1 MICAISGEVPDEP
14 VVSKKSGLLFERRL
28 IERYIEDHGKCPI
41 TKEELTMDDIVPV
54 KTNKQGLLGERS
66 KISMSTLN
74 KNIVSS
80 QPPLVSSSTDLTI
93 PKDKILFMINNI
105 SISNM
110 EAKAKEFNKVIQEQY
125 YPWFAQYMVMK
136 RASIEPNFHDLYL
149 KFFDKVNSK
158 SLNKEIL
165 KATYE
170 NCKNSRRWLPHFFC
184 NAKLISAI
192 DKLGKEKEGFIHH
205 CTEAFVQLVASLV
218 PGILDTV
225 SSDIQQ
231 VMVGKRHGPVTALA
245 GRAHPKSTI
254 YLFPVILHLM
264 GSASF
269 KHRVVT
275 GHVLLQLANLIKILE
290 APFQNLTVDIK
301 DVKPTSLLKDRL
313 REVEGNPDFS
323 NKDVTA
329 SQTPVVAEVPSG
341 TIPSL
346 THMEQQP
353 EINITSRAMS
363 LPNILNQYAA
373 PGRLPTNSTVEDDKV
388 ALIMPEQVPSLTQVL
403 PAQTQSTS
411 PSPFSVNQLMAAIPR
426 EEIRFKINPKLGSLG
441 PQLQYSKIMD
451 LALDKANREIILPV
465 IQRSVTI
472 ASRTTKELI
481 LKDYAL
487 ESDNNT
493 ITRSAHLMVGTLAG
507 SLAHVTCK
515 EPLRVALYSNLR
527 NLIQNLMSDSET
539 IEQLIHTLINE
550 NLDLG
555 CAIIEAVATHQVA
568 S

>member
-1 MICAISGEVPDEP
+1 
-14 VVSKKSGLLFERRL
+14 
-28 IERYIEDHGKCPI
+28 
-41 TKEELTMDDIVPV
+41 
-54 KTNKQGLLGERS
+54 
-66 KISMSTLN
+66 
-74 KNIVSS
+74 
-80 QPPLVSSSTDLTI
+80 
-93 PKDKILFMINNI
+93 MINNI

-110 EAKAKEFNKVIQEQY
+110 EAKAKEFNEVIQEQH

-170 NCKNSRRWLPHFFC
+170 NCKFRGALL
-184 NAKLISAI
+184 AKNLGSW
-192 DKLGKEKEGFIHH
+192 LGKFTIGRNQALRAKEIDPKSLIVEAYEKGLMIAVIPFTSKSSIAYRPPNPW
-205 CTEAFVQLVASLV
+205 TM
-218 PGILDTV
+218 GIL
-225 SSDIQQ
+225 SLLAEIYNLPNLKMNLKFDIE
-231 VMVGKRHGPVTALA
+231 V
-245 GRAHPKSTI
+245 
-254 YLFPVILHLM
+254 LF
-264 GSASF
+264 
-269 KHRVVT
+269 K
-275 GHVLLQLANLIKILE
+275 
-290 APFQNLTVDIK
+290 NLTVDIK

-373 PGRLPTNSTVEDDKV
+373 PVRLPTNSTVEDDKV
-388 ALIMPEQVPSLTQVL
+388 ALMMPEQVPSLTQVS

-441 PQLQYSKIMD
+441 PQVQYSK
-451 LALDKANREIILPV
+451 EIILPV

-527 NLIQNLMSDSET
+527 NLIQNLMSGSET
-539 IEQLIHTLINE
+539 IEQLIHTLIND

-555 CAIIEAVATHQVA
+555 CAIIEVVATRQVA

>member
-1 MICAISGEVPDEP
+1 MAMLNV
-14 VVSKKSGLLFERRL
+14 
-28 IERYIEDHGKCPI
+28 
-41 TKEELTMDDIVPV
+41 
-54 KTNKQGLLGERS
+54 LLG
-66 KISMSTLN
+66 
-74 KNIVSS
+74 
-80 QPPLVSSSTDLTI
+80 
-93 PKDKILFMINNI
+93 F
-105 SISNM
+105 
-110 EAKAKEFNKVIQEQY
+110 
-125 YPWFAQYMVMK
+125 
-136 RASIEPNFHDLYL
+136 
-149 KFFDKVNSK
+149 
-158 SLNKEIL
+158 
-165 KATYE
+165 
-170 NCKNSRRWLPHFFC
+170 
-184 NAKLISAI
+184 
-192 DKLGKEKEGFIHH
+192 
-205 CTEAFVQLVASLV
+205 
-218 PGILDTV
+218 
-225 SSDIQQ
+225 
-231 VMVGKRHGPVTALA
+231 
-245 GRAHPKSTI
+245 
-254 YLFPVILHLM
+254 
-264 GSASF
+264 
-269 KHRVVT
+269 
-275 GHVLLQLANLIKILE
+275 HVLFK
-290 APFQNLTVDIK
+290 NLTVDIK

-493 ITRSAHLMVGTLAG
+493 IT
-507 SLAHVTCK
+507 
-515 EPLRVALYSNLR
+515 
-527 NLIQNLMSDSET
+527 
-539 IEQLIHTLINE
+539 
-550 NLDLG
+550 
-555 CAIIEAVATHQVA
+555 
-568 S
+568 

>member
-1 MICAISGEVPDEP
+1 M
-14 VVSKKSGLLFERRL
+14 
-28 IERYIEDHGKCPI
+28 
-41 TKEELTMDDIVPV
+41 
-54 KTNKQGLLGERS
+54 
-66 KISMSTLN
+66 
-74 KNIVSS
+74 
-80 QPPLVSSSTDLTI
+80 
-93 PKDKILFMINNI
+93 
-105 SISNM
+105 
-110 EAKAKEFNKVIQEQY
+110 
-125 YPWFAQYMVMK
+125 
-136 RASIEPNFHDLYL
+136 

-170 NCKNSRRWLPHFFC
+170 NCKVLLRSDLIKSSSEERYLLKNLGSWLGKFTIGRNQALRAKEIDPKSLIVEVLLLC
-184 NAKLISAI
+184 IKLIGVQFTSI
-192 DKLGKEKEGFIHH
+192 DSICLLIIFGEFFLQAYEKGLMIAVIPF
-205 CTEAFVQLVASLV
+205 TSKV
-218 PGILDTV
+218 
-225 SSDIQQ
+225 
-231 VMVGKRHGPVTALA
+231 
-245 GRAHPKSTI
+245 
-254 YLFPVILHLM
+254 LF
-264 GSASF
+264 
-269 KHRVVT
+269 K
-275 GHVLLQLANLIKILE
+275 
-290 APFQNLTVDIK
+290 NLTVDIK

-353 EINITSRAMS
+353 DINITSRAMS

-373 PGRLPTNSTVEDDKV
+373 PVRLSTNNTIEDDKV
-388 ALIMPEQVPSLTQVL
+388 ALMMPEQVPLLTQVS

-481 LKDYAL
+481 LKDYAR
-487 ESDNNT
+487 ESNNNT

-527 NLIQNLMSDSET
+527 NLIQNLMSGSET
-539 IEQLIHTLINE
+539 IEQLIHTLIND

-555 CAIIEAVATHQVA
+555 CAIIEAVATRQVA

>member
-1 MICAISGEVPDEP
+1 DRGDGDLPCATAGASGALRAGMALLAGLERAGA
-14 VVSKKSGLLFERRL
+14 SGAQRAGSETAGRRERGRERESGRL
-28 IERYIEDHGKCPI
+28 
-41 TKEELTMDDIVPV
+41 
-54 KTNKQGLLGERS
+54 
-66 KISMSTLN
+66 
-74 KNIVSS
+74 
-80 QPPLVSSSTDLTI
+80 
-93 PKDKILFMINNI
+93 
-105 SISNM
+105 
-110 EAKAKEFNKVIQEQY
+110 
-125 YPWFAQYMVMK
+125 
-136 RASIEPNFHDLYL
+136 ASIEPNFHDLYL

-170 NCKNSRRWLPHFFC
+170 NCK
-184 NAKLISAI
+184 
-192 DKLGKEKEGFIHH
+192 
-205 CTEAFVQLVASLV
+205 
-218 PGILDTV
+218 
-225 SSDIQQ
+225 
-231 VMVGKRHGPVTALA
+231 
-245 GRAHPKSTI
+245 
-254 YLFPVILHLM
+254 
-264 GSASF
+264 
-269 KHRVVT
+269 
-275 GHVLLQLANLIKILE
+275 VLLRSNLIKSSSEERSLLKNLGSWLGKFTIGRNQALRAKEIDPKSLIVE
-290 APFQNLTVDIK
+290 AYEKGLMIAVIPFTSK

-353 EINITSRAMS
+353 EVNITSRAMS

-373 PGRLPTNSTVEDDKV
+373 PVRLPTNSTVEDDKV
-388 ALIMPEQVPSLTQVL
+388 ALMMPEQVPSLTQVS

-426 EEIRFKINPKLGSLG
+426 EEIRFKINPK
-441 PQLQYSKIMD
+441 
-451 LALDKANREIILPV
+451 ANREIILPV
-465 IQRSVTI
+465 IQRS
-472 ASRTTKELI
+472 
-481 LKDYAL
+481 DYAL

-527 NLIQNLMSDSET
+527 NLIQNLMSGSET
-539 IEQLIHTLINE
+539 IEQLIHTLIND

-555 CAIIEAVATHQVA
+555 CAIIE
-568 S
+568 

>member
-1 MICAISGEVPDEP
+1 MIAV
-14 VVSKKSGLLFERRL
+14 
-28 IERYIEDHGKCPI
+28 
-41 TKEELTMDDIVPV
+41 
-54 KTNKQGLLGERS
+54 
-66 KISMSTLN
+66 
-74 KNIVSS
+74 
-80 QPPLVSSSTDLTI
+80 I
-93 PKDKILFMINNI
+93 PFT
-105 SISNM
+105 
-110 EAKAKEFNKVIQEQY
+110 
-125 YPWFAQYMVMK
+125 P
-136 RASIEPNFHDLYL
+136 
-149 KFFDKVNSK
+149 
-158 SLNKEIL
+158 
-165 KATYE
+165 
-170 NCKNSRRWLPHFFC
+170 
-184 NAKLISAI
+184 
-192 DKLGKEKEGFIHH
+192 
-205 CTEAFVQLVASLV
+205 
-218 PGILDTV
+218 
-225 SSDIQQ
+225 
-231 VMVGKRHGPVTALA
+231 
-245 GRAHPKSTI
+245 
-254 YLFPVILHLM
+254 
-264 GSASF
+264 
-269 KHRVVT
+269 
-275 GHVLLQLANLIKILE
+275 KILE
-290 APFQNLTVDIK
+290 PCQSSIAYRPPNPWTMGILSLLVEIYNLPNLKMNLKFDIEVLFKNLTVDIK

-373 PGRLPTNSTVEDDKV
+373 PVRLPTNSTVEDDKV
-388 ALIMPEQVPSLTQVL
+388 ALMMPEQVPSLTQVS

-527 NLIQNLMSDSET
+527 NLIQNLMSGSET
-539 IEQLIHTLINE
+539 IEQLIHTLIND

-555 CAIIEAVATHQVA
+555 CAIIEAVATRQVA

>member
-1 MICAISGEVPDEP
+1 MWNFSKLAFWTNGNSDSAIITNSDNY
-14 VVSKKSGLLFERRL
+14 LLFT
-28 IERYIEDHGKCPI
+28 Y
-41 TKEELTMDDIVPV
+41 
-54 KTNKQGLLGERS
+54 
-66 KISMSTLN
+66 
-74 KNIVSS
+74 
-80 QPPLVSSSTDLTI
+80 
-93 PKDKILFMINNI
+93 
-105 SISNM
+105 
-110 EAKAKEFNKVIQEQY
+110 
-125 YPWFAQYMVMK
+125 
-136 RASIEPNFHDLYL
+136 
-149 KFFDKVNSK
+149 KFTQ
-158 SLNKEIL
+158 EIL

-170 NCKNSRRWLPHFFC
+170 NCKVLLRSDLIKSSSEERSLLKNLGSWLGKFTIGRNQALRAIRRLIQNLLSWRCTIHFNVNNQMTNTVTSMNRYILSLSDDKQLVLGLISLIEQGTDVLRVKALLFVALLCKNSRRWLPHFFC
-184 NAKLISAI
+184 NAKLISVV
-192 DKLGKEKEGFIHH
+192 DRLGKEKEGFIHH

-254 YLFPVILHLM
+254 HMFPVILHLL

-290 APFQNLTVDIK
+290 APFQVLFKNLTVDIK

-373 PGRLPTNSTVEDDKV
+373 PVRLPTNSTVEDDKV
-388 ALIMPEQVPSLTQVL
+388 ALMMPEQVPSLTQ
-403 PAQTQSTS
+403 
-411 PSPFSVNQLMAAIPR
+411 LMATIPR

-451 LALDKANREIILPV
+451 LALDKANREIIHRQGSSSL
-465 IQRSVTI
+465 T
-472 ASRTTKELI
+472 
-481 LKDYAL
+481 
-487 ESDNNT
+487 
-493 ITRSAHLMVGTLAG
+493 SATW
-507 SLAHVTCK
+507 SW
-515 EPLRVALYSNLR
+515 
-527 NLIQNLMSDSET
+527 
-539 IEQLIHTLINE
+539 
-550 NLDLG
+550 
-555 CAIIEAVATHQVA
+555 
-568 S
+568 

>member
-1 MICAISGEVPDEP
+1 
-14 VVSKKSGLLFERRL
+14 
-28 IERYIEDHGKCPI
+28 
-41 TKEELTMDDIVPV
+41 
-54 KTNKQGLLGERS
+54 
-66 KISMSTLN
+66 
-74 KNIVSS
+74 
-80 QPPLVSSSTDLTI
+80 
-93 PKDKILFMINNI
+93 
-105 SISNM
+105 
-110 EAKAKEFNKVIQEQY
+110 
-125 YPWFAQYMVMK
+125 
-136 RASIEPNFHDLYL
+136 ASIEPNFHDLYL

-170 NCKNSRRWLPHFFC
+170 NCKVLLRSD
-184 NAKLISAI
+184 LIKSSSEERYLL
-192 DKLGKEKEGFIHH
+192 KNLGNWLGKFTIGRNQALRAKEI
-205 CTEAFVQLVASLV
+205 
-218 PGILDTV
+218 D
-225 SSDIQQ
+225 
-231 VMVGKRHGPVTALA
+231 
-245 GRAHPKSTI
+245 PKSLI
-254 YLFPVILHLM
+254 VEAYEKGLMIAVI
-264 GSASF
+264 
-269 KHRVVT
+269 
-275 GHVLLQLANLIKILE
+275 
-290 APFQNLTVDIK
+290 PFTSK

-329 SQTPVVAEVPSG
+329 SQTSVVAEVPSG

-373 PGRLPTNSTVEDDKV
+373 PVCLPTNNTVEDDKV
-388 ALIMPEQVPSLTQVL
+388 ALMMPEQVPSLTQVS

-426 EEIRFKINPKLGSLG
+426 EEICFKINPKLGSLG

-493 ITRSAHLMVGTLAG
+493 ITRSAHLMVRTLAG

-515 EPLRVALYSNLR
+515 
-527 NLIQNLMSDSET
+527 
-539 IEQLIHTLINE
+539 
-550 NLDLG
+550 
-555 CAIIEAVATHQVA
+555 
-568 S
+568 

>member
-1 MICAISGEVPDEP
+1 
-14 VVSKKSGLLFERRL
+14 
-28 IERYIEDHGKCPI
+28 
-41 TKEELTMDDIVPV
+41 
-54 KTNKQGLLGERS
+54 
-66 KISMSTLN
+66 
-74 KNIVSS
+74 
-80 QPPLVSSSTDLTI
+80 
-93 PKDKILFMINNI
+93 
-105 SISNM
+105 
-110 EAKAKEFNKVIQEQY
+110 
-125 YPWFAQYMVMK
+125 
-136 RASIEPNFHDLYL
+136 ASIEPNFHDLYL

-170 NCKNSRRWLPHFFC
+170 NCKFRGALL
-184 NAKLISAI
+184 AKNLGSW
-192 DKLGKEKEGFIHH
+192 LGKFTIGRNQALRAKEIDPKSLIVEAYEKGLMIAVIPFTSKSSIAYRPPNPW
-205 CTEAFVQLVASLV
+205 TM
-218 PGILDTV
+218 GIL
-225 SSDIQQ
+225 SLLAEIYNLPNLKMNLKFDIE
-231 VMVGKRHGPVTALA
+231 V
-245 GRAHPKSTI
+245 
-254 YLFPVILHLM
+254 LF
-264 GSASF
+264 
-269 KHRVVT
+269 K
-275 GHVLLQLANLIKILE
+275 
-290 APFQNLTVDIK
+290 NLTVDIK

-363 LPNILNQYAA
+363 LPNILNQVGFELLYRICGTLFCHYSWNIFSLQYAA
-373 PGRLPTNSTVEDDKV
+373 PVRLPTNSTVEDDKV
-388 ALIMPEQVPSLTQVL
+388 ALMMPEQVPSLTQVS

-441 PQLQYSKIMD
+441 PQVQYSK
-451 LALDKANREIILPV
+451 EIILPV

-527 NLIQNLMSDSET
+527 NLIQNLMSGSET
-539 IEQLIHTLINE
+539 IEQLIHTLIND

-555 CAIIEAVATHQVA
+555 CAIIEVVATRQTRIIKFDVGYVVMVTSGRNTGRVGVIKNREKHKGSFETIHMLLGAFCYV
-568 S
+568 

>member
-1 MICAISGEVPDEP
+1 
-14 VVSKKSGLLFERRL
+14 
-28 IERYIEDHGKCPI
+28 DHGKCPI
-41 TKEELTMDDIVPV
+41 TKEELTMDDIVSV

-170 NCKNSRRWLPHFFC
+170 NCKVFVLSNSWLGKFTIGRNQALRAKEIDPKSLIVENSRRWLPHFFC

-254 YLFPVILHLM
+254 YMFPVILHLM

-481 LKDYAL
+481 LK
-487 ESDNNT
+487 
-493 ITRSAHLMVGTLAG
+493 
-507 SLAHVTCK
+507 

-555 CAIIEAVATHQVA
+555 CAIIEAVATHQARIIKFDVGNVVMVTGGRNTG
-568 S
+568 